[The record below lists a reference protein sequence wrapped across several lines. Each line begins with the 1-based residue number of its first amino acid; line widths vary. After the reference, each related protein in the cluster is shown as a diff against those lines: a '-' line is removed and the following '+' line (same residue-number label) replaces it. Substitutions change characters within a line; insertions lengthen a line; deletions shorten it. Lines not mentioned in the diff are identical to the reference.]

1 MYKNILVPIAL
12 DHERDTGSA
21 IKLAHELLDKEG
33 KITALNVLE
42 HITGY
47 AEHYIPQDQLEK
59 RRKEAKAELVK
70 EIADEKDV
78 EPAMI
83 TGHSGR
89 SIVEY
94 AKGHDVDCIVIA
106 SHRPGLKD
114 YFLGST
120 AARVVRHANCAVH
133 VVR

>member
-1 MYKNILVPIAL
+1 MYKNILVPIAFE
-12 DHERDTGSA
+12 HERDTGSA
-21 IKLAHELLDKEG
+21 IKLAHKLLDKEG
-33 KITALNVLE
+33 KITALHVLE
-42 HITGY
+42 QIPNY
-47 AEHYIPQDQLEK
+47 AEIPLPPDLMTK
-59 RRKEAKAELVK
+59 RRKEAKAELAK
-70 EIADEKDV
+70 EIVDEKHV

-94 AKGHDVDCIVIA
+94 AKSHDVDCIIIA
-106 SHRPGLKD
+106 SHRPGLQD

>member
-12 DHERDTGSA
+12 DYERDTGSA
-21 IKLAHELLDKEG
+21 IKLAHELLNKEG
-33 KITALNVLE
+33 KITALNVME

-47 AEHYIPQDQLEK
+47 AKHYLPQDQLAK
-59 RRKEAKAELVK
+59 RCIEAEAELAT
-70 EIADEKDV
+70 EIADQKKV
-78 EPAMI
+78 EPVLI

-94 AKGHDVDCIVIA
+94 AKSNDVDCIIIA
-106 SHRPGLKD
+106 SHRPGLQD

-120 AARVVRHANCAVH
+120 AARVVRHAHCAVH